1 MKTTGKKING
11 RKVFTYV
18 FLTIAALISLFP
30 FYFMFVSATNTNAEI
45 LSATPKLIFG
55 SHLVENFKNL
65 NKKMDILRILM
76 NSTIMTVTYTA
87 LSIILH
93 SMAGYALAKFEF
105 KGKGLL
111 FSLIMVT
118 MMIPSQVMYVPLFTL
133 MNNIGWADTYQA
145 VVLPGLAGAFGIFL
159 MRQNMLAFPTSLIEA
174 ARIDG
179 CGEIGIFLKVVLPS
193 QKPAIGALGIYMFMY
208 IAVLMNVVNIVCGYC
223 FIFGA
228 FGIPGMGIKG
238 AATALLMAQAVGA
251 GTGLYLLYKK
261 KGGLFRKVPSEH
273 RFFSFDKK
281 CIYEIYTTGI
291 PAALETV
298 FWQVSAIILSKVI
311 LFYGNQAFAAYQLGI
326 QAEEITEM
334 PAIGFSTAS
343 TTLAARAIGMQDE
356 ELRKVYFKEQLKVG
370 VFISSITSV
379 LLIFLPRFF
388 MTLMTDKPELQAI
401 GVVYVFVMGFIQIP
415 QNLSRIYNGTIR
427 AMGYKNAPMLVAG
440 FGIWIVRIPLCM
452 LAAYVLRLPLTIIWI
467 IIAMD
472 QVSRFLLSVG
482 LYYRINKKREQ
493 TMNAV

>member
-1 MKTTGKKING
+1 MYGKKVIKRDIYQIIIPMILENILQISANLVITAMVG
-11 RKVFTYV
+11 R
-18 FLTIAALISLFP
+18 LLANDISAQGICIRITDTLWC
-30 FYFMFVSATNTNAEI
+30 FY
-45 LSATPKLIFG
+45 
-55 SHLVENFKNL
+55 
-65 NKKMDILRILM
+65 
-76 NSTIMTVTYTA
+76 
-87 LSIILH
+87 
-93 SMAGYALAKFEF
+93 
-105 KGKGLL
+105 KG
-111 FSLIMVT
+111 V
-118 MMIPSQVMYVPLFTL
+118 
-133 MNNIGWADTYQA
+133 
-145 VVLPGLAGAFGIFL
+145 
-159 MRQNMLAFPTSLIEA
+159 
-174 ARIDG
+174 
-179 CGEIGIFLKVVLPS
+179 
-193 QKPAIGALGIYMFMY
+193 AIGATVLIARAYGAGRHQDCRKIAEQTILTEMIIVFIFQVVLYFKAPLFLGFFAKDPQILSLAEGYMKTIIFEFPFVVITTVVTASFQGYGNTKIPMY

-238 AATALLMAQAVGA
+238 AATALLTAQAVGA

-401 GVVYVFVMGFIQIP
+401 GVVYVFVMGFVQIP

-493 TMNAV
+493 TMNTV

>member
-1 MKTTGKKING
+1 MYGKKVIKRDIYQIIIPMILENILQISANLVITAMVG
-11 RKVFTYV
+11 R
-18 FLTIAALISLFP
+18 LLANDISAQGICIRITDTLWC
-30 FYFMFVSATNTNAEI
+30 FY
-45 LSATPKLIFG
+45 
-55 SHLVENFKNL
+55 
-65 NKKMDILRILM
+65 
-76 NSTIMTVTYTA
+76 
-87 LSIILH
+87 
-93 SMAGYALAKFEF
+93 
-105 KGKGLL
+105 KG
-111 FSLIMVT
+111 V
-118 MMIPSQVMYVPLFTL
+118 
-133 MNNIGWADTYQA
+133 
-145 VVLPGLAGAFGIFL
+145 
-159 MRQNMLAFPTSLIEA
+159 
-174 ARIDG
+174 
-179 CGEIGIFLKVVLPS
+179 
-193 QKPAIGALGIYMFMY
+193 AIGATVLIARAYGAGRHQDCRKIAEQTILTEMIIVFIFQVVLYFKAPLFLGFFSKDPQILSLAEGYMKTIIFEFPFVVITTVVTASFQGYGNTKIPMY

-238 AATALLMAQAVGA
+238 AATALLTAQAVGA

-298 FWQVSAIILSKVI
+298 FWQASAIILSKVI

-401 GVVYVFVMGFIQIP
+401 GVVYVFVMGFIQTP

-440 FGIWIVRIPLCM
+440 FGIWIIRIPLCM

>member
-1 MKTTGKKING
+1 MYGKKVIKRDIYQIIIPMILENILQISANLVITAMVG
-11 RKVFTYV
+11 R
-18 FLTIAALISLFP
+18 LLANDISAQGICIRITDTLWC
-30 FYFMFVSATNTNAEI
+30 FY
-45 LSATPKLIFG
+45 
-55 SHLVENFKNL
+55 
-65 NKKMDILRILM
+65 
-76 NSTIMTVTYTA
+76 
-87 LSIILH
+87 
-93 SMAGYALAKFEF
+93 
-105 KGKGLL
+105 KG
-111 FSLIMVT
+111 V
-118 MMIPSQVMYVPLFTL
+118 
-133 MNNIGWADTYQA
+133 
-145 VVLPGLAGAFGIFL
+145 
-159 MRQNMLAFPTSLIEA
+159 
-174 ARIDG
+174 
-179 CGEIGIFLKVVLPS
+179 
-193 QKPAIGALGIYMFMY
+193 AIGATVLIARAYGAGRHQDCRKIAEQTILTEMIIVFVFQVVLYFKAPLFLSFFSKDPQILSLAEGYMKTIIFEFPFVVITTVVTASFQGYGNTKIPMY
-208 IAVLMNVVNIVCGYC
+208 IAVLMNGVNIVCGYC

-238 AATALLMAQAVGA
+238 AATALLTAQAVGA

-388 MTLMTDKPELQAI
+388 MTLMTDKSELQAI

-452 LAAYVLRLPLTIIWI
+452 LAAYVLRLPLIIIWI

-482 LYYRINKKREQ
+482 LHYRINKKCEQ
-493 TMNAV
+493 TMNTV

>member
-145 VVLPGLAGAFGIFL
+145 VVLPGLPYQKYDLGDDHA
-159 MRQNMLAFPTSLIEA
+159 E
-174 ARIDG
+174 
-179 CGEIGIFLKVVLPS
+179 PS
-193 QKPAIGALGIYMFMY
+193 
-208 IAVLMNVVNIVCGYC
+208 
-223 FIFGA
+223 
-228 FGIPGMGIKG
+228 
-238 AATALLMAQAVGA
+238 
-251 GTGLYLLYKK
+251 
-261 KGGLFRKVPSEH
+261 SE
-273 RFFSFDKK
+273 
-281 CIYEIYTTGI
+281 C
-291 PAALETV
+291 
-298 FWQVSAIILSKVI
+298 
-311 LFYGNQAFAAYQLGI
+311 
-326 QAEEITEM
+326 
-334 PAIGFSTAS
+334 
-343 TTLAARAIGMQDE
+343 
-356 ELRKVYFKEQLKVG
+356 
-370 VFISSITSV
+370 
-379 LLIFLPRFF
+379 
-388 MTLMTDKPELQAI
+388 
-401 GVVYVFVMGFIQIP
+401 
-415 QNLSRIYNGTIR
+415 
-427 AMGYKNAPMLVAG
+427 
-440 FGIWIVRIPLCM
+440 
-452 LAAYVLRLPLTIIWI
+452 VLRYHD
-467 IIAMD
+467 A
-472 QVSRFLLSVG
+472 FLLHLQYSGRPHRGSQNRRVW
-482 LYYRINKKREQ
+482 
-493 TMNAV
+493 

>member
-1 MKTTGKKING
+1 MYGKKVIKRDIYQIIIPMILENILQISANLVITAMVG
-11 RKVFTYV
+11 R
-18 FLTIAALISLFP
+18 LLANDISAQGICIRITDTLWC
-30 FYFMFVSATNTNAEI
+30 FY
-45 LSATPKLIFG
+45 
-55 SHLVENFKNL
+55 
-65 NKKMDILRILM
+65 
-76 NSTIMTVTYTA
+76 
-87 LSIILH
+87 
-93 SMAGYALAKFEF
+93 
-105 KGKGLL
+105 KG
-111 FSLIMVT
+111 V
-118 MMIPSQVMYVPLFTL
+118 
-133 MNNIGWADTYQA
+133 
-145 VVLPGLAGAFGIFL
+145 
-159 MRQNMLAFPTSLIEA
+159 
-174 ARIDG
+174 
-179 CGEIGIFLKVVLPS
+179 
-193 QKPAIGALGIYMFMY
+193 AIGATVLIARAYGAGRHQDCRKIAEQTILTEMIIVFIFQVVLYFKAPLFLGFFSKDPRILSLAEGYMKTIIFEFPFVVITTVVTASFQGYGNTKIPMY

-238 AATALLMAQAVGA
+238 AATALLTAQAVGA

-493 TMNAV
+493 TRNTV

>member
-1 MKTTGKKING
+1 MYGKKVIKRDIYQIIIPMILENILQISANLVITAMVG
-11 RKVFTYV
+11 R
-18 FLTIAALISLFP
+18 L
-30 FYFMFVSATNTNAEI
+30 
-45 LSATPKLIFG
+45 
-55 SHLVENFKNL
+55 
-65 NKKMDILRILM
+65 
-76 NSTIMTVTYTA
+76 
-87 LSIILH
+87 
-93 SMAGYALAKFEF
+93 LAKDISAQGICIRITDTLWCFY
-105 KGKGLL
+105 KG
-111 FSLIMVT
+111 V
-118 MMIPSQVMYVPLFTL
+118 
-133 MNNIGWADTYQA
+133 
-145 VVLPGLAGAFGIFL
+145 
-159 MRQNMLAFPTSLIEA
+159 
-174 ARIDG
+174 
-179 CGEIGIFLKVVLPS
+179 
-193 QKPAIGALGIYMFMY
+193 AIGATVLIARAYGAGRHQDCRKIAEQTILTEMIIVFIFQVVLYFKAPLFLGFFSKDPQILSLAEGYMKTIIFEFPFVVITTVVTASFQGYGNTKIPMY

-238 AATALLMAQAVGA
+238 AATALLTAQAVGA

-388 MTLMTDKPELQAI
+388 MTLMTDKPKLQAI

-472 QVSRFLLSVG
+472 QVSRFLLSIG

>member
-1 MKTTGKKING
+1 MYGKKVIKRDIYQIIIPMILENILQISANLVITAMVG
-11 RKVFTYV
+11 R
-18 FLTIAALISLFP
+18 LLANDISAQGICIRITDTLWC
-30 FYFMFVSATNTNAEI
+30 FY
-45 LSATPKLIFG
+45 
-55 SHLVENFKNL
+55 
-65 NKKMDILRILM
+65 
-76 NSTIMTVTYTA
+76 
-87 LSIILH
+87 
-93 SMAGYALAKFEF
+93 
-105 KGKGLL
+105 KG
-111 FSLIMVT
+111 V
-118 MMIPSQVMYVPLFTL
+118 
-133 MNNIGWADTYQA
+133 
-145 VVLPGLAGAFGIFL
+145 
-159 MRQNMLAFPTSLIEA
+159 
-174 ARIDG
+174 
-179 CGEIGIFLKVVLPS
+179 
-193 QKPAIGALGIYMFMY
+193 AIGATVLIARAYGAGRHQDCRKIAEQTILTEMIIVFIFQVVLYFKAPLFLGFFSKDPQILSLAEGYMKTIIFEFPFVVITTVVTASFQGYGNTKIPMY

-223 FIFGA
+223 FIFGV

-238 AATALLMAQAVGA
+238 AATALLTAQAVGA
-251 GTGLYLLYKK
+251 CTGLYLLYKK

-281 CIYEIYTTGI
+281 CFYEIYTTGI

-440 FGIWIVRIPLCM
+440 FGIWIVRIPLCI

>member
-1 MKTTGKKING
+1 MYGKKVIKRDIYQIIIPMILENILQISANLVITAMVG
-11 RKVFTYV
+11 R
-18 FLTIAALISLFP
+18 LLANDISAQGICIRITDTLWC
-30 FYFMFVSATNTNAEI
+30 FY
-45 LSATPKLIFG
+45 
-55 SHLVENFKNL
+55 
-65 NKKMDILRILM
+65 
-76 NSTIMTVTYTA
+76 
-87 LSIILH
+87 
-93 SMAGYALAKFEF
+93 
-105 KGKGLL
+105 KG
-111 FSLIMVT
+111 V
-118 MMIPSQVMYVPLFTL
+118 
-133 MNNIGWADTYQA
+133 
-145 VVLPGLAGAFGIFL
+145 
-159 MRQNMLAFPTSLIEA
+159 
-174 ARIDG
+174 
-179 CGEIGIFLKVVLPS
+179 
-193 QKPAIGALGIYMFMY
+193 AIGATVLIARAYGAGRHQDCRKIAEQTILTEMIIVFIFQVVLYFKAPLFLGFFSKDPQILSLAEGYMKTIIFEFPFVVITTVVTASFQGYGNTKIPMY

-238 AATALLMAQAVGA
+238 AATALLTAQAVGA

-326 QAEEITEM
+326 QAEEITKM

-343 TTLAARAIGMQDE
+343 TTLAAIAIGMQDE

-401 GVVYVFVMGFIQIP
+401 GVVYVFVMGFVQIP

-493 TMNAV
+493 TMNTV

>member
-1 MKTTGKKING
+1 MYGKKVIKRDIYQIIIPMILENILQISANLVITAMVG
-11 RKVFTYV
+11 R
-18 FLTIAALISLFP
+18 LLANDISAQGICIRITDTLWC
-30 FYFMFVSATNTNAEI
+30 FY
-45 LSATPKLIFG
+45 
-55 SHLVENFKNL
+55 
-65 NKKMDILRILM
+65 
-76 NSTIMTVTYTA
+76 
-87 LSIILH
+87 
-93 SMAGYALAKFEF
+93 
-105 KGKGLL
+105 KG
-111 FSLIMVT
+111 V
-118 MMIPSQVMYVPLFTL
+118 
-133 MNNIGWADTYQA
+133 
-145 VVLPGLAGAFGIFL
+145 
-159 MRQNMLAFPTSLIEA
+159 
-174 ARIDG
+174 
-179 CGEIGIFLKVVLPS
+179 
-193 QKPAIGALGIYMFMY
+193 AIGATVLIARAYGAGRHQDCRKIAEQTILTEMIIVFIFQVVLYFKAPLFLGFFSKDPQILSLAEGYMKTIIFEFPFVVITTVVTASFQGYGNTKIPMY

-238 AATALLMAQAVGA
+238 AATALLTAQAVGA

-261 KGGLFRKVPSEH
+261 KGALFRKVPSEH

-343 TTLAARAIGMQDE
+343 TTLAARAIGMQVE

>member
-1 MKTTGKKING
+1 MEVSVYGKKVIKRDIYQIIIPMILENILQISANLVITAMVG
-11 RKVFTYV
+11 R
-18 FLTIAALISLFP
+18 LLANDISAQGICIRITDTLWC
-30 FYFMFVSATNTNAEI
+30 FY
-45 LSATPKLIFG
+45 
-55 SHLVENFKNL
+55 
-65 NKKMDILRILM
+65 
-76 NSTIMTVTYTA
+76 
-87 LSIILH
+87 
-93 SMAGYALAKFEF
+93 
-105 KGKGLL
+105 KG
-111 FSLIMVT
+111 V
-118 MMIPSQVMYVPLFTL
+118 
-133 MNNIGWADTYQA
+133 
-145 VVLPGLAGAFGIFL
+145 
-159 MRQNMLAFPTSLIEA
+159 
-174 ARIDG
+174 
-179 CGEIGIFLKVVLPS
+179 
-193 QKPAIGALGIYMFMY
+193 AIGATVLIAQAYGAGRHQDCRKIAEQTILTEMIIVFIFQVVLYFKAPLFLGFFSKDPQILSLAEGYMKTIIFEFPFVVITTVVTASFQGYGNTKIPMY

-311 LFYGNQAFAAYQLGI
+311 LFYGNQTFAAYQLGI

>member
-1 MKTTGKKING
+1 MYGKKVIKRDIYQIIIPMILENILQISANLVITAMVG
-11 RKVFTYV
+11 R
-18 FLTIAALISLFP
+18 LLANDISAQGICIRITDTLWC
-30 FYFMFVSATNTNAEI
+30 FY
-45 LSATPKLIFG
+45 
-55 SHLVENFKNL
+55 
-65 NKKMDILRILM
+65 
-76 NSTIMTVTYTA
+76 
-87 LSIILH
+87 
-93 SMAGYALAKFEF
+93 
-105 KGKGLL
+105 KG
-111 FSLIMVT
+111 V
-118 MMIPSQVMYVPLFTL
+118 
-133 MNNIGWADTYQA
+133 
-145 VVLPGLAGAFGIFL
+145 
-159 MRQNMLAFPTSLIEA
+159 
-174 ARIDG
+174 
-179 CGEIGIFLKVVLPS
+179 
-193 QKPAIGALGIYMFMY
+193 AIGATVLIARAYGAGRHQDCRKIAEQTILTEMIIVFIFQVVLYFKAPLFLGFFSKDPQILSLAEGYMKTIIFEFPFVVITTVVTASFQGYGNTKIPMY

-238 AATALLMAQAVGA
+238 AATALLTAQAVGA

-356 ELRKVYFKEQLKVG
+356 E
-370 VFISSITSV
+370 

>member
-1 MKTTGKKING
+1 MSEVYSNTRFKKDGGFCVRKKVIKRDIYQIIIPMILENILQISANLVITAMVG
-11 RKVFTYV
+11 R
-18 FLTIAALISLFP
+18 LLANDISAQGICIRITDTLWC
-30 FYFMFVSATNTNAEI
+30 FY
-45 LSATPKLIFG
+45 
-55 SHLVENFKNL
+55 
-65 NKKMDILRILM
+65 
-76 NSTIMTVTYTA
+76 
-87 LSIILH
+87 
-93 SMAGYALAKFEF
+93 
-105 KGKGLL
+105 KG
-111 FSLIMVT
+111 V
-118 MMIPSQVMYVPLFTL
+118 
-133 MNNIGWADTYQA
+133 
-145 VVLPGLAGAFGIFL
+145 
-159 MRQNMLAFPTSLIEA
+159 
-174 ARIDG
+174 
-179 CGEIGIFLKVVLPS
+179 
-193 QKPAIGALGIYMFMY
+193 AIGATVLIARAYGAGRHQDCRKIAEQTILTEMIIVFVFQVVLYFKAPLFLGFFSKDPQILSLAEGYMKTIIFEFPFVVITTVVTASFQGYGNTKIPMY

-238 AATALLMAQAVGA
+238 AATALLTAQAVGA

-356 ELRKVYFKEQLKVG
+356 KLRKVYFKEQLKVG

>member
-1 MKTTGKKING
+1 MYGKKVIKRDIYQIIIPMILENILQISANLVITAMVG
-11 RKVFTYV
+11 R
-18 FLTIAALISLFP
+18 LLANDISAQGICIRITDTLWC
-30 FYFMFVSATNTNAEI
+30 FY
-45 LSATPKLIFG
+45 
-55 SHLVENFKNL
+55 
-65 NKKMDILRILM
+65 
-76 NSTIMTVTYTA
+76 
-87 LSIILH
+87 
-93 SMAGYALAKFEF
+93 
-105 KGKGLL
+105 KG
-111 FSLIMVT
+111 V
-118 MMIPSQVMYVPLFTL
+118 
-133 MNNIGWADTYQA
+133 
-145 VVLPGLAGAFGIFL
+145 
-159 MRQNMLAFPTSLIEA
+159 
-174 ARIDG
+174 
-179 CGEIGIFLKVVLPS
+179 
-193 QKPAIGALGIYMFMY
+193 AIGATVLIARAYGAGRHQDCRKIAEQTILTEMIIVFIFQVVLYFKAPLFLGFFSKDPQILSLAEGYMKTIIFEFPFVVITTVVTASFQGYGNTKIPMY

-238 AATALLMAQAVGA
+238 AATALLTAQAVGA

-379 LLIFLPRFF
+379 LLIFLQRFF

>member
-1 MKTTGKKING
+1 MYGKKVIKRDIYQIIIPMILENILQISANLVITAMVG
-11 RKVFTYV
+11 R
-18 FLTIAALISLFP
+18 LLANDISAQGICIRITDTLWC
-30 FYFMFVSATNTNAEI
+30 FY
-45 LSATPKLIFG
+45 
-55 SHLVENFKNL
+55 
-65 NKKMDILRILM
+65 
-76 NSTIMTVTYTA
+76 
-87 LSIILH
+87 
-93 SMAGYALAKFEF
+93 
-105 KGKGLL
+105 KG
-111 FSLIMVT
+111 V
-118 MMIPSQVMYVPLFTL
+118 
-133 MNNIGWADTYQA
+133 
-145 VVLPGLAGAFGIFL
+145 
-159 MRQNMLAFPTSLIEA
+159 
-174 ARIDG
+174 
-179 CGEIGIFLKVVLPS
+179 
-193 QKPAIGALGIYMFMY
+193 AIGATVLIARAYGAGRHQDCRKIAEQTILTEMIIVFIFQVVLYFKAPLFLGFFSKDPQILSLAEGYMKTIIFEFPFVVITTVVTASFQGYGNTKIPMY

-238 AATALLMAQAVGA
+238 AATALLTAQAVGA

-343 TTLAARAIGMQDE
+343 TTLAARAIGMRDE

-401 GVVYVFVMGFIQIP
+401 GVIYVFVMGFIQIP

-493 TMNAV
+493 TMNTV

>member
-1 MKTTGKKING
+1 MYGKKVIKRDIYQIIIPMILENILQISANLVITAMVG
-11 RKVFTYV
+11 R
-18 FLTIAALISLFP
+18 LLANDISAQGICIRITDTLWC
-30 FYFMFVSATNTNAEI
+30 FY
-45 LSATPKLIFG
+45 
-55 SHLVENFKNL
+55 
-65 NKKMDILRILM
+65 
-76 NSTIMTVTYTA
+76 
-87 LSIILH
+87 
-93 SMAGYALAKFEF
+93 
-105 KGKGLL
+105 KG
-111 FSLIMVT
+111 V
-118 MMIPSQVMYVPLFTL
+118 
-133 MNNIGWADTYQA
+133 
-145 VVLPGLAGAFGIFL
+145 
-159 MRQNMLAFPTSLIEA
+159 
-174 ARIDG
+174 
-179 CGEIGIFLKVVLPS
+179 
-193 QKPAIGALGIYMFMY
+193 AIGATVLIARAYGAGRHQDCRKIAEQTILTEMIIVFIFQVVLYFKAPLFLGFFSKDPQILSLAEGYMKTIIFEFPFVVITTVVTASFQGYGNTKIPMY

-238 AATALLMAQAVGA
+238 AATALLTAQAVGA

-273 RFFSFDKK
+273 KFFSFDKK

-356 ELRKVYFKEQLKVG
+356 VLRKVYFKEQLKVG

-493 TMNAV
+493 TMNTV

>member
-1 MKTTGKKING
+1 MSEVYSNTRFKKDGGFCVRKKVIKRDIYQIIIPMILENILQISANLVITAMVG
-11 RKVFTYV
+11 R
-18 FLTIAALISLFP
+18 LLANDISAQGICIRITDTLWC
-30 FYFMFVSATNTNAEI
+30 FY
-45 LSATPKLIFG
+45 
-55 SHLVENFKNL
+55 
-65 NKKMDILRILM
+65 
-76 NSTIMTVTYTA
+76 
-87 LSIILH
+87 
-93 SMAGYALAKFEF
+93 
-105 KGKGLL
+105 KG
-111 FSLIMVT
+111 V
-118 MMIPSQVMYVPLFTL
+118 
-133 MNNIGWADTYQA
+133 
-145 VVLPGLAGAFGIFL
+145 
-159 MRQNMLAFPTSLIEA
+159 
-174 ARIDG
+174 
-179 CGEIGIFLKVVLPS
+179 
-193 QKPAIGALGIYMFMY
+193 AIGATVLIARAYGAGRHQDCRKIAEQTILTEMIIVFVFQVVLYFKAPLFLVFFSKDPQILSLAEGYMKTIIFEFPFVVITTVVTASFQGYGNTKIPMY

-238 AATALLMAQAVGA
+238 AATALLTAQAVGA

-467 IIAMD
+467 IIAID

-493 TMNAV
+493 TMNTV

>member
-1 MKTTGKKING
+1 MYGKKVIKRDIYQIIIPMILENILQISANLVITAMVG
-11 RKVFTYV
+11 R
-18 FLTIAALISLFP
+18 LLANDISAQGICIRITDTLWC
-30 FYFMFVSATNTNAEI
+30 FY
-45 LSATPKLIFG
+45 
-55 SHLVENFKNL
+55 
-65 NKKMDILRILM
+65 
-76 NSTIMTVTYTA
+76 
-87 LSIILH
+87 
-93 SMAGYALAKFEF
+93 
-105 KGKGLL
+105 KG
-111 FSLIMVT
+111 V
-118 MMIPSQVMYVPLFTL
+118 
-133 MNNIGWADTYQA
+133 
-145 VVLPGLAGAFGIFL
+145 
-159 MRQNMLAFPTSLIEA
+159 
-174 ARIDG
+174 
-179 CGEIGIFLKVVLPS
+179 
-193 QKPAIGALGIYMFMY
+193 AIGATVLIARAYGAGRHQDCRKIAGQTILTEMIIVFIFQVVLYFKAPLFLGFFSKDPQILSLAEGYMKTIIFEFPFVVITTVVTASFQGYGNTKIPMY

-238 AATALLMAQAVGA
+238 AATALLTAQTVGA

-388 MTLMTDKPELQAI
+388 LTLMTDKPELQAI

-440 FGIWIVRIPLCM
+440 FGIWIIRIPLCM